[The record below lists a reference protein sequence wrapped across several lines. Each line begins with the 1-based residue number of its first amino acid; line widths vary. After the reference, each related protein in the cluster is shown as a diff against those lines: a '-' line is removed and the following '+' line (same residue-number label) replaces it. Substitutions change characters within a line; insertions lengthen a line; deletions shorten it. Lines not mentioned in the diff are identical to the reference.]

1 MRRKCPRCRL
11 ERCFAMG
18 MRKDFIRSE
27 EEKQRRKKRPE
38 EIRNLSPSQEVN
50 EMDHVSSYL

>member
-1 MRRKCPRCRL
+1 
-11 ERCFAMG
+11 MG